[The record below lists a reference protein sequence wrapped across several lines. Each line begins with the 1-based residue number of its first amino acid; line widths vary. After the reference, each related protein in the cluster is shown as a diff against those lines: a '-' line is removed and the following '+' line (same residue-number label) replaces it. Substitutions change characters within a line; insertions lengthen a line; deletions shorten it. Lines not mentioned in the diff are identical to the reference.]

1 MQLKTDAKGYVKDIT
16 TGVVLNNDS
25 QEYAAYILQ
34 REQNRKMQNFQKDM
48 ESLQTELH
56 EIKLALKT
64 IIQVNEKKNVNT
76 NS

>member
-25 QEYAAYILQ
+25 QEYVAYILQ
-34 REQNRKMQNFQKDM
+34 REQNRKMQNLQKDM
-48 ESLQTELH
+48 ESLKTEFH

-64 IIQVNEKKNVNT
+64 ITQVNEKKNVNT

>member
-1 MQLKTDAKGYVKDIT
+1 MQLKTDAKGYVKDVT

-34 REQNRKMQNFQKDM
+34 REQNRRMQSCQKDI
-48 ESLQTELH
+48 ELLKAELH
-56 EIKLALKT
+56 EIKTALNTVLKT
-64 IIQVNEKKNVNT
+64 NENQNVNT

>member
-1 MQLKTDAKGYVKDIT
+1 MQLKTDAKGYVKDVT

-34 REQNRKMQNFQKDM
+34 REQNRRMQSYQKDI
-48 ESLQTELH
+48 EFLKSELH
-56 EIKLALKT
+56 EIKMALNTVLKS
-64 IIQVNEKKNVNT
+64 NENQNVNT